1 MATIETVSGILMD
14 PTNPQGLVVV
24 TDIAWA
30 LSRISR
36 FAGHTITEVPY
47 NVAQH
52 CIYCSKLL
60 RDLILHRVAVE
71 DILSTDSPW
80 YQTFVDVYNQNLL
93 AAYEHIEP
101 ERLAHVAS
109 MMGLFHD
116 GHEAY
121 FGDIPSP
128 IKHIPEIK
136 EVITFYESILDREI
150 YDVVGI
156 ADDVYGEM
164 GSKFAPVWGLVK
176 FVDKYAQAV
185 EAYQFMPSRG
195 RDWNLPKPSLTY
207 LQRFDTPLS
216 ALQSYERFMD
226 EFYMNEEYLKAS

>member
-14 PTNPQGLVVV
+14 PSNPQGLVVV

-52 CIYCSKLL
+52 CIYCSELL
-60 RDLILHRVAVE
+60 RDLILQRIYIG
-71 DILSTDSPW
+71 DILSKDNSK
-80 YQTFVDVYNQNLL
+80 YDAFVSLFQQNVL
-93 AAYEHIEP
+93 ACYEHIP
-101 ERLAHVAS
+101 PARLPHVAS

-128 IKHIPEIK
+128 IKHTPEIK
-136 EVITFYESILDREI
+136 SVIDLFESVLDREI
-150 YDVVGI
+150 FQVTGI

-164 GSKFAPVWGLVK
+164 GGKFAPLWDLVK
-176 FVDKYAQAV
+176 FVDKFAQAV

-195 RDWNLPKPSLTY
+195 RNWNLPAPSLTY
-207 LQRFDTPLS
+207 LQRFNQPLP
-216 ALQSYERFMD
+216 ALASYERFME
-226 EFYMNEEYLKAS
+226 EFEMNTESLNK